1 MYVTTTAHGCCYLS
15 NVDSFLE
22 GRGQGGSGVVR
33 GKGIQLQSLKS
44 NAHFIKV
51 EYDNH
56 YGIRAHA

>member
-1 MYVTTTAHGCCYLS
+1 MVVVTFQMLIL
-15 NVDSFLE
+15 FLE

-33 GKGIQLQSLKS
+33 GKGIQLHSLIS
-44 NAHFIKV
+44 NAHSIKV